1 MDGKD
6 GAGKRNHLAKE
17 KGQKIMEERMKK
29 ILVIEDEQY
38 LQRSIRELLERH
50 GYKAMAAYGV
60 SDAMQYLLNKEDI
73 DLFLLDVWLP
83 DGDGFELCRSIRKYS
98 LKPIIFLTACDDEES
113 VVKGLN
119 LGGDDYIAKP
129 FRAAELISRIQ
140 ANLRRQEIR
149 DTVKI
154 QRSGVLKIDK
164 TQGRAYKEERELELG
179 TIEYQLLLIMMENPR
194 RIVKRERLFER
205 IWEESGK
212 YAEDNT
218 LSVSMSRLRKKIGP
232 EYIET
237 IRGVGYRFTKQVDES
252 LE

>member
-1 MDGKD
+1 
-6 GAGKRNHLAKE
+6 
-17 KGQKIMEERMKK
+17 MEEKMKK

-154 QRSGVLKIDK
+154 QRSGALKIDK
-164 TQGRAYKEERELELG
+164 TQERAYKEERELELG
-179 TIEYQLLLIMMENPR
+179 TIEYQILLIMMENPR

-237 IRGVGYRFTKQVDES
+237 IRGVGYRFTKQVEES

>member
-1 MDGKD
+1 MDGRD
-6 GAGKRNHLAKE
+6 ESGKRNHLAKE

-38 LQRSIRELLERH
+38 LQRSIRELLEGH

-119 LGGDDYIAKP
+119 LGGDDYVSKP

-154 QRSGVLKIDK
+154 QRSGALKIDK

-194 RIVKRERLFER
+194 RIVKRERIFER

-237 IRGVGYRFTKQVDES
+237 IRGVGYRFTKQVEES